1 MELKT
6 ELDTVKRDLE
16 EMVEARERQKVL
28 VDSIIGQRDSYR
40 YMLSQINGTDFSLLD
55 SSNTAGAD
63 AASTATTPNKTP
75 HKTPLGSRKSL
86 DSSHNKTPPPPPA
99 PPRPVDSSPIALN
112 ANLLQAQAKVS
123 TLQAEVDR
131 RSIDIESL
139 KFEMESL
146 KSKYDEEK
154 AGRESVIDKL
164 REEATELKVQNSQLS
179 SQLEFSNANYKVR
192 LFLLGSRGLFEEY
205 SRYYNFSEQSQHL
218 YVPCETYR

>member
-1 MELKT
+1 MVELKT

-55 SSNTAGAD
+55 SSNAAGAEST
-63 AASTATTPNKTP
+63 STATTPNKTP

-86 DSSHNKTPPPPPA
+86 DNSHNKTPPPPTQA

-192 LFLLGSRGLFEEY
+192 R
-205 SRYYNFSEQSQHL
+205 
-218 YVPCETYR
+218 